1 MIVMN
6 KFFIQDNMWGSYT
19 SYILL
24 STASLGPHHGSHHH
38 HRHPDQALDCCSPM
52 RRRES
57 PWRKVLSMFLTMM
70 VATWQQE
77 DPHLDTYKQLGHPD
91 PTPGQHPQSGWIV
104 ETPWW
109 VAAVFWGRERRR
121 QTWPPV
127 RYYSPP
133 IRCHADSQ
141 TPRLKAIH
149 GLSAQSGVNSFSGSL
164 HWLIAYW

>member
-127 RYYSPP
+127 HYYSPP

>member
-1 MIVMN
+1 MSPLSLLLVMIVMN

-57 PWRKVLSMFLTMM
+57 PWRKVLSMFLTM

-91 PTPGQHPQSGWIV
+91 PTSGQFPQSGWIV
-104 ETPWW
+104 ETPC
-109 VAAVFWGRERRR
+109 VAAVFWGRERR
-121 QTWPPV
+121 
-127 RYYSPP
+127 
-133 IRCHADSQ
+133 SQ
-141 TPRLKAIH
+141 TSTSSKPNLASSPLSFPSHLLPPRLPD
-149 GLSAQSGVNSFSGSL
+149 S
-164 HWLIAYW
+164 

>member
-1 MIVMN
+1 MVMN
-6 KFFIQDNMWGSYT
+6 TFKDNMWSSYT

-57 PWRKVLSMFLTMM
+57 PWRKVLSMFLTM